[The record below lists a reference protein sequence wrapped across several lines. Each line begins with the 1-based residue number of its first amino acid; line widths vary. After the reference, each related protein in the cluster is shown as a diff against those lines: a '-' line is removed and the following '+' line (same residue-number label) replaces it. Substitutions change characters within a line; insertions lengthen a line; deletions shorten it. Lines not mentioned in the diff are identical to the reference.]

1 MNDIAPV
8 DYAIIAFPGNEFTGR
23 IIPAIAK
30 LVENGTIRL
39 IDVVFVTKDAAG
51 GVGYFD
57 MTDVE
62 GVERE
67 AFDRSGGEVEALFSD
82 DDLAAAAGELEPN
95 SSAVLLVWENLW
107 ALEVAQ
113 EIRAAGGILLDFDR
127 IPHAIAQA
135 ARDWAH
141 AHETEA

>member
-141 AHETEA
+141 ANETEA

>member
-39 IDVVFVTKDAAG
+39 IDVVFVTKDASG

-62 GVERE
+62 GAERE

>member
-1 MNDIAPV
+1 MDDIAPV

-30 LVENGTIRL
+30 LVEAGTIRL
-39 IDVVFVTKDAAG
+39 IDVVFITKDASGA
-51 GVGYFD
+51 VGYFD

-62 GVERE
+62 GEERA
-67 AFDRSGGEVEALFSD
+67 AFEHGGGEVEGLFND
-82 DDLAAAAGELEPN
+82 DDLAAAAEELEPN

-113 EIRAAGGILLDFDR
+113 EIRAAGGVLLDFDR
-127 IPHAIAQA
+127 IPHAIVTA
-135 ARDWAH
+135 AREWSRTN
-141 AHETEA
+141 EVEA

>member
-1 MNDIAPV
+1 MDDIAPV

-39 IDVVFVTKDAAG
+39 IDVVFVTKDASG

-62 GVERE
+62 GAERE

-82 DDLAAAAGELEPN
+82 EDLAAAAEELEPN

-107 ALEVAQ
+107 ALEVAK
-113 EIRAAGGILLDFDR
+113 EIRAAGGVLLDFDR
-127 IPHAIAQA
+127 IPHEIAQA

-141 AHETEA
+141 ANETEA